1 MRLFASAFTLCVPRP
16 WHLMALLWLV
26 LLVCT
31 AGCPGTPGQDEAEQ
45 STPTSETSQEAVPTN
60 EPSPTDA
67 FAQEVL
73 PEATSQEAAPEKA
86 PQDAGTPEEAAQE
99 TLPEGPQSR
108 CTERGLTM
116 TCEHNTAV
124 LQVGLLSRTVY
135 WQTPLGTPPPE
146 GWPVAIM
153 FQGSL
158 YSSKF
163 SWVGVKNGV
172 FGIYNQV
179 SSLKELLDAG
189 YAVLT
194 PVVKGAGTTFW
205 DTNIPPYAYSW
216 TLSADHAFMLK
227 IFEDMEQ
234 GVFGR
239 INTKKMYAFGISS
252 GGYMTSRMAVAYPGK
267 FRALAI
273 HSGSYASCAG
283 PVCAV
288 PTLPKDHPPTLF
300 LHGTLDPVVPVV
312 TMYPYRDKLKKQGT
326 PQRIVEDPLAAHEWI
341 SAAPQAIVDWFQK
354 HP

>member
-1 MRLFASAFTLCVPRP
+1 MG
-16 WHLMALLWLV
+16 LLWLV
-26 LLVCT
+26 LLVCM
-31 AGCPGTPGQDEAEQ
+31 AGCPGTPGQDDAEQ
-45 STPTSETSQEAVPTN
+45 STPKGETSQEAVANN
-60 EPSPTDA
+60 EPPTTDVSLIEKFTEAISP
-67 FAQEVL
+67 
-73 PEATSQEAAPEKA
+73 EAAPEEA
-86 PQDAGTPEEAAQE
+86 PQEAGAPGEAFPEAITEAP
-99 TLPEGPQSR
+99 PEGPQSR
-108 CTERGLTM
+108 CSESGLTM
-116 TCEHNTAV
+116 TCEHNTAI

-158 YSSKF
+158 FSSKF

-172 FGIYNQV
+172 FGVYNQV

-194 PVVKGAGTTFW
+194 PVVKGAGSTFW
-205 DTNIPPYAYSW
+205 DTNIPPYAFSW
-216 TLSADHAFMLK
+216 TLSTDHSFMLK
-227 IFEDMEQ
+227 IFEDMKQ

-239 INTKKMYAFGISS
+239 VNTKKMYAFGISS

-273 HSGSYASCAG
+273 HSGSYANCAG
-283 PVCAV
+283 SFCSV

-300 LHGTLDPVVPVV
+300 LHGTLDPVVPVL

-326 PQRIVEDPLAAHEWI
+326 AQRVVEDPLAAHEWI